1 MTRDQAFLVGIAK
14 SALGIDRAAG
24 RPDPRDPHPTRTG
37 IFRDHNCWACKDGA
51 QPCREG
57 SSNLCS
63 YPHARND

>member
-14 SALGIDRAAG
+14 QSLGIDQRAP
-24 RPDPRDPHPTRTG
+24 RPERTG

-57 SSNLCS
+57 ASNLCS